1 MFEQEIKIN
10 RKKVVDKFLYIVDIL
25 LYNSHMNQF
34 KTAWEFTFVNWKYF
48 FMLVLPVA
56 AVESLAAYM
65 FLPLNDVTQPED
77 IANFLSDNSTAIILV
92 FIVSTVLQV
101 SLIGG
106 LWVSYMTI
114 DSGNTINPINAL
126 QAGLSKFFPLFGAN
140 IIIGIV
146 SAFGFIL
153 LIIPGIYLSA
163 RFALFGAQIMFED
176 NKVFESIA
184 ASWNKT
190 DEYASKLF
198 VYTLVFISCIF
209 FLAIFLTLNMS
220 PGILLNTLLA
230 FIEYIFIIP
239 LGYIYFTLY
248 KSIKTS

>member
-1 MFEQEIKIN
+1 
-10 RKKVVDKFLYIVDIL
+10 
-25 LYNSHMNQF
+25 MNQF

-56 AVESLAAYM
+56 AVESLAAYI

-106 LWVSYMTI
+106 LWVSYMAI

-230 FIEYIFIIP
+230 FIEYIFI
-239 LGYIYFTLY
+239 TLFINLL
-248 KSIKTS
+248 KVTRLIVQILIQR

>member
-1 MFEQEIKIN
+1 
-10 RKKVVDKFLYIVDIL
+10 
-25 LYNSHMNQF
+25 MNQF
-34 KTAWEFTFVNWKYF
+34 KTAWEFAFANWKYF
-48 FMLVLPVA
+48 LMLVLPVA

-65 FLPLNDVTQPED
+65 FLPLYNVTQPED
-77 IANFLSDNSTAIILV
+77 IANFLNDNSTAIILV

-106 LWVSYMTI
+106 LWVSYMAI

-153 LIIPGIYLSA
+153 LIIPGIYLTA
-163 RFALFGAQIMFED
+163 RFYLFGAQIMFED

-198 VYTLVFISCIF
+198 VYTLVFFHVFS
-209 FLAIFLTLNMS
+209 L
-220 PGILLNTLLA
+220 
-230 FIEYIFIIP
+230 
-239 LGYIYFTLY
+239 
-248 KSIKTS
+248 

>member
-1 MFEQEIKIN
+1 
-10 RKKVVDKFLYIVDIL
+10 
-25 LYNSHMNQF
+25 MNQF

-56 AVESLAAYM
+56 AVESLAAYI

-248 KSIKTS
+248 KSIKSS

>member
-1 MFEQEIKIN
+1 
-10 RKKVVDKFLYIVDIL
+10 
-25 LYNSHMNQF
+25 MNQF

-56 AVESLAAYM
+56 AVESLAAYI

-106 LWVSYMTI
+106 LWVSYMAI

-176 NKVFESIA
+176 NKVFESVA

-248 KSIKTS
+248 KSIKSS

>member
-1 MFEQEIKIN
+1 
-10 RKKVVDKFLYIVDIL
+10 
-25 LYNSHMNQF
+25 MNQF

-56 AVESLAAYM
+56 AVESLAAYI

-92 FIVSTVLQV
+92 FILSTVLQV

-106 LWVSYMTI
+106 LWVSYMAI

>member
-1 MFEQEIKIN
+1 
-10 RKKVVDKFLYIVDIL
+10 
-25 LYNSHMNQF
+25 MNQF

-65 FLPLNDVTQPED
+65 FLPLNDVSQPED

-106 LWVSYMTI
+106 LWVSYMAI

-146 SAFGFIL
+146 SAFGLIL

-248 KSIKTS
+248 KSIKSS